1 MDVLALVARLTLDK
15 SQYENGLSEAES
27 EASSAGGKLGK
38 VLGGVG
44 KAVGTAAKVTAAG
57 ISAGTAAVGV
67 LAKQSVDAYANYE
80 QLVGGVGTLFGDSAQ
95 KVLSDASEAFKTAG
109 MSMNDYMDTS
119 IQSAAALINS
129 LGGDQAQA
137 ADLMNMSITDMAD
150 NVNKMGT
157 SMEGVQNAYR
167 GFSRGNFTMLD
178 NLALGFAGTKEGM
191 QELLDKAH
199 ELSGVEYNIDSYADI
214 VQAIHVVQDEMGI
227 TGTTSK
233 EAATTIE
240 GSLNSVKG
248 AWTNLVAGFANPDAD
263 MGKLMDDL
271 VVALV
276 GKNEGEGL
284 LNNILPAVERALQ
297 GIGDFVVKAAPIIS
311 KRLPAL
317 MRSILPSLIKAA
329 TALFAGLVK
338 ALPSIL
344 QILIEQAPTII
355 EMLAQ
360 ALMETA
366 PLLVELGK
374 NLMSSIYNGLVNA
387 FPQLAGI
394 LETLKGIFQTVFDGI
409 STAVGFVI
417 ENIDK
422 ILPVVAAIAGAIGAL
437 GILSFISGLVSAITG
452 VAGAIG
458 TVISALSMIKSFA
471 GLVSVIST
479 LAGGPLTLIV
489 AAIGAVAAAFIY
501 LWNTSDKFRNF
512 WIGLWEGIKST
523 VSGAITTVKNIVKT
537 TIAILA
543 SIFKSAVTILSVP
556 WQFIWVNFG
565 NIITDKFNAIKDF
578 IANILDGIK
587 QKISDIWNGIW
598 NFLSPILDTIK
609 GAFDTAWGKIKDTV
623 GNALDSIKSGIEK
636 LEEVKDT
643 IAGIFGGV
651 YDIIKDKL
659 DAAWDFISGI
669 VDKIKDAFDFDLSFP
684 DISLPDIKMPHFSW
698 SFKDVGFGISI
709 PEITVDWWAKGYDNP
724 FLLKR
729 ATVLQGFGDRGAYN
743 GGEIVY
749 SHDKLMDDIR
759 QAVNFDS
766 LMTFLAQV
774 VDAINKIGDRISSS
788 IASFT
793 GSANTSE
800 IASIFDPVIHNAK
813 RLTDWE
819 YWDWFSLLRDD
830 SSANIRLK
838 ESFIKDFLPTFKDL
852 VKDNNS
858 GTTFAP
864 VINVYGNGKSDREI
878 ADDIMNRLEQE
889 YFNARGRW

>member
-1 MDVLALVARLTLDK
+1 MDLLALRAVLTLDK
-15 SQYENGLSEAES
+15 SQYEQGLSDAES
-27 EASSAGGKLGK
+27 DASSAGNKFSK
-38 VLGGVG
+38 VLGGIG
-44 KAVGTAAKVTAAG
+44 KTASGIVKVSAAG
-57 ISAGTAAVGV
+57 ISAGSAVVGA
-67 LAKQSVDAYANYE
+67 LTKQSVEAYSNYE
-80 QLVGGVGTLFGDSAQ
+80 QLTGGVETLFGVGGKSLKEYAESTGQTLAEAQ
-95 KVLSDASEAFKTAG
+95 QDYERLTLAQGEVIKNADKAYETAG
-109 MSMNDYMDTS
+109 MSANEYLETVTS
-119 IQSAAALINS
+119 FSASLIQS
-129 LGGDQAQA
+129 LGGDTNAAAKA
-137 ADLMNMSITDMAD
+137 ADQAIIDMSD
-150 NVNKMGT
+150 NANKMGT
-157 SMEGVQNAYR
+157 SMESIQNAYN
-167 GFSRGNFTMLD
+167 GFAKSNFTMLD
-178 NLALGFAGTKEGM
+178 NLKLGYGGTKEEMERLIQDAEG
-191 QELLDKAH
+191 LNSSFKATRDENGNLKMSFAEIVDAVH
-199 ELSGVEYNIDSYADI
+199 I
-214 VQAIHVVQDEMGI
+214 VQDNLGI
-227 TGTTSK
+227 TGTTSR

-240 GSLNSVKG
+240 GSLNTVKG
-248 AWTNLVAGFANPDAD
+248 AWTNLVAGFADPDAD
-263 MGKLMDDL
+263 LGQLMDNL
-271 VVALV
+271 VVAIV
-276 GKNEGEGL
+276 GKNKGEGL

-329 TALFAGLVK
+329 TSLFAGLVK

-355 EMLAQ
+355 GMLAQ
-360 ALMETA
+360 AFMETA

-374 NLMSSIYNGLVNA
+374 NLMSSIYNGLINA
-387 FPQLAGI
+387 FPQLAGV

-452 VAGAIG
+452 VASAIG

-479 LAGGPLTLIV
+479 LAGGPLVLIV

-523 VSGAITTVKNIVKT
+523 VSGAITTVKNIIKT
-537 TIAILA
+537 AIAILA

-565 NIITDKFNAIKDF
+565 SIITDKFNAIKDF
-578 IANILDGIK
+578 VSGALDGIK

-609 GAFDTAWGKIKDTV
+609 GAFDTAWGKIKDAV

-636 LEEVKDT
+636 LKDVVDT
-643 IAGIFGGV
+643 ISNIFGDIH
-651 YDIIKDKL
+651 DIIKDKL

-709 PEITVDWWAKGYDNP
+709 PEITVDWWAQGYDNP

-759 QAVNFDS
+759 EASGGGGIVFQP
-766 LMTFLAQV
+766 T
-774 VDAINKIGDRISSS
+774 INI
-788 IASFT
+788 
-793 GSANTSE
+793 
-800 IASIFDPVIHNAK
+800 
-813 RLTDWE
+813 
-819 YWDWFSLLRDD
+819 
-830 SSANIRLK
+830 
-838 ESFIKDFLPTFKDL
+838 
-852 VKDNNS
+852 
-858 GTTFAP
+858 
-864 VINVYGNGKSDREI
+864 YGNGKSDRELG
-878 ADDIMNRLEQE
+878 DEIMNRLEQE

>member
-1 MDVLALVARLTLDK
+1 MDLLTLVARLTLDS
-15 SQYENGLSEAES
+15 SQYERGLDDAES
-27 EASSAGGKLGK
+27 KASSAGGRLKG

-57 ISAGTAAVGV
+57 ISAGTAAVGA
-67 LAKQSVDAYANYE
+67 LAKQSVDAYGEYE
-80 QLVGGVGTLFGDSAQ
+80 QLVGGVGTLFGSSAQ
-95 KVLSDASEAFKTAG
+95 KVLSDVSEAFKTAG

-157 SMEGVQNAYR
+157 SMEGVQDAYR

-178 NLALGFAGTKEGM
+178 NLALGFAGTKDGM

-240 GSLNSVKG
+240 GSLNAVKG
-248 AWTNLVAGFANPDAD
+248 AWTNLIAGFANPDAD

-276 GKNEGEGL
+276 GKNKGEGL
-284 LNNILPAVERALQ
+284 LNNLLPAVERALN
-297 GIGDFVVKAAPIIS
+297 GIGVFLVKAAPIIS

-317 MRSILPSLIKAA
+317 MKAILPSLIKAA

-355 EMLAQ
+355 GMLAQ
-360 ALMETA
+360 ALVETA

-374 NLMSSIYNGLVNA
+374 NLMSSIYNGLINA
-387 FPQLAGI
+387 FPQLAGV
-394 LETLKGIFQTVFDGI
+394 LESLKGVFQTVFDGI
-409 STAVGFVI
+409 STAVNFVI

-452 VAGAIG
+452 VASAIG

-479 LAGGPLTLIV
+479 LAGGPLVLIV
-489 AAIGAVAAAFIY
+489 AAIGAVTAAFIY

-537 TIAILA
+537 AIAILA
-543 SIFKSAVTILSVP
+543 SIFKSASAILSVP

-565 NIITDKFNAIKDF
+565 GIITDKFNAIKDF
-578 IANILDGIK
+578 ISGVLDGIK
-587 QKISDIWNGIW
+587 QKISDIWNGIKD
-598 NFLSPILDTIK
+598 FLSPILDTIK
-609 GAFDTAWGKIKDTV
+609 GAFDTAWGKIKDAV
-623 GNALDSIKSGIEK
+623 GSALDSIKSGIEK

-643 IAGIFGGV
+643 ISGIFGGV
-651 YDIIKDKL
+651 YDTIKDKL
-659 DAAWDFISGI
+659 DSAWDFISGI

-759 QAVNFDS
+759 EAVGG
-766 LMTFLAQV
+766 L
-774 VDAINKIGDRISSS
+774 
-788 IASFT
+788 
-793 GSANTSE
+793 
-800 IASIFDPVIHNAK
+800 
-813 RLTDWE
+813 
-819 YWDWFSLLRDD
+819 
-830 SSANIRLK
+830 
-838 ESFIKDFLPTFKDL
+838 
-852 VKDNNS
+852 
-858 GTTFAP
+858 TTFAP

-878 ADDIMNRLEQE
+878 ADEIMNRLEQE